1 VPERDVLDVDV
12 LIVGG
17 GPAGL
22 SAAIRLAQQAA
33 RSGPGTSLSIA
44 VVEKARSA
52 GAHSLSGAVLDISAL
67 AELLPDYMARGA
79 PLGCAVSRDDVL
91 LLTKR
96 THVRLPLTP
105 PPLANQGSFVIA
117 LSTFVA
123 WLARQAE
130 RAGVDVVTGFGASE
144 LLYEGDRVVGARM
157 SDRGLK
163 KTGAATAAFEP
174 GPDIRSRLTILCDGV
189 RGNLTKQLIARHR
202 LDEGRLPQ
210 TYALGVKELWE
221 VPSGRLDPGH
231 VIHTLGF
238 PLRLRE
244 FGGGFVYGLPDN
256 KVSLGL
262 VAGLDYEDA
271 AFDPHAR
278 LQTLKAHP
286 FVAGLLDGG
295 TLVRAGAKALPE
307 GGWHAIPRLH
317 ADGALM
323 AGDAAGFVNSLRL
336 KGLHLAMRSGMLA
349 ADAAFRAL
357 AENDVSAPSLAH
369 FDRAV
374 AEGPIRAELYPVRNI
389 HQAFAG
395 GLLAG
400 LAFSAFSLATN
411 GWWFTERLA
420 ATPGHRR
427 MKRLDTRPAQAGP
440 PAAAQVRTHAPL
452 SFDKATSTHASGTT
466 HREDA
471 PSHLVVRD
479 PSICTTRC
487 THEYGNPCTKFC
499 PADVYEM
506 VERDGAPQLHINASN
521 CLHCKA
527 CDIIDPYQIVDWVP
541 PEGGDG
547 PSYEGM

>member
-1 VPERDVLDVDV
+1 
-12 LIVGG
+12 
-17 GPAGL
+17 
-22 SAAIRLAQQAA
+22 
-33 RSGPGTSLSIA
+33 
-44 VVEKARSA
+44 
-52 GAHSLSGAVLDISAL
+52 
-67 AELLPDYMARGA
+67 M
-79 PLGCAVSRDDVL
+79 
-91 LLTKR
+91 
-96 THVRLPLTP
+96 TP
-105 PPLANQGSFVIA
+105 PPLANHGSFVIA

-123 WLARQAE
+123 WLVAQAE
-130 RAGVDVVTGFGASE
+130 RTGVDVFTGFGASE
-144 LLYEGDRVVGARM
+144 LLYDGDRVVGARM
-157 SDRGLK
+157 GDRGVNK
-163 KTGAATAAFEP
+163 MRTATAAFEA
-174 GPDIRSRLTILCDGV
+174 GPDIRARLTILCDGV

-210 TYALGVKELWE
+210 TYALGVKELWD

-244 FGGGFVYGLPDN
+244 FGGGFIYGLPDN

-271 AFDPHAR
+271 AFDPHER
-278 LQTLKAHP
+278 LQILKAHP

-317 ADGALM
+317 ADGALI
-323 AGDAAGFVNSLRL
+323 AGDAAGFVNSMRL
-336 KGLHLAMRSGMLA
+336 KGIHLAMRSGMLA
-349 ADAAFRAL
+349 ADTAFRAL
-357 AENDVSAPSLAH
+357 ADNDVSASSLAR

-374 AEGPIRAELYPVRNI
+374 AEGAIRAELYPVRNV

-411 GWWFTERLA
+411 GWWFTERLGA
-420 ATPGHRR
+420 KPGHQR
-427 MKRLDTRPAQAGP
+427 MRRLDTRPANAGP
-440 PAAAQVRTHAPL
+440 PAAAPAIHAGL

-487 THEYGNPCTKFC
+487 TREYGNPCTKFC
-499 PADVYEM
+499 PAGVYEM
-506 VERDGAPQLHINASN
+506 VVRDGAPQLHINASN

-541 PEGGDG
+541 PEGGEG